1 MNVSVS
7 VVNFI
12 IIFISSTSTISIILF
27 IGGRNIVRKCGGGS
41 GGGECRIGTSITVT
55 VTSMNMTMVRIHR
68 PFRFLFPL

>member
-12 IIFISSTSTISIILF
+12 IITSTISIILF

-41 GGGECRIGTSITVT
+41 GGGECRIGTTSITVT
-55 VTSMNMTMVRIHR
+55 VTSASMNMAMVRIHR